1 MISHHV
7 TPWWQPIY
15 VPQVS
20 RPPLCVCVWGGGG
33 VVNEKD
39 PLGQPILHVVLHL
52 NLISEVCCLQIIYGI
67 CFELFVEYQ

>member
-1 MISHHV
+1 MLHLGGS
-7 TPWWQPIY
+7 QY
-15 VPQVS
+15 MYLKSQD
-20 RPPLCVCVWGGGG
+20 PLCVCVCGGG

-52 NLISEVCCLQIIYGI
+52 NLICEVCCLQIIYGI

>member
-1 MISHHV
+1 MLHLGGS
-7 TPWWQPIY
+7 QY
-15 VPQVS
+15 MYLKSQD
-20 RPPLCVCVWGGGG
+20 PLCVCVCVWGGG